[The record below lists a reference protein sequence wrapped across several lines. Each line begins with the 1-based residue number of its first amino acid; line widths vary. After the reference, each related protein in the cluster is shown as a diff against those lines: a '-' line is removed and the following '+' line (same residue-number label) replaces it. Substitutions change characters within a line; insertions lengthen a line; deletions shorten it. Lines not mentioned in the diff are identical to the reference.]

1 MGSSVYSGQQL
12 LLQHNDLGL
21 QFREG
26 FAKLREDEELLDV
39 TLACE
44 DDTIQVHKVIMSA
57 SSPFFRKVLLKAKQS
72 HPFIYMKG
80 IKFKHLEVI
89 IDFVYKGE
97 AYVAGNELDRFLE
110 AAQELQIAGLVAN
123 EDEEKHTPKI
133 KNILENSLIGNTM
146 ETIGMKSKAAEELVP
161 DNFEFESQVKEV
173 EMKQENINEIE
184 NTEVKPVNERQDIK
198 LNIDEKTLKE
208 LKNEADNNIET
219 KDDGD
224 GGKISKCKLCG
235 KEYRAR
241 NKARDH
247 IETHLEQFTFPC
259 EYCGK
264 ALKNRKGLR
273 SHIVYNHTK
282 KRTDEYPV
290 EKLLQ

>member
-1 MGSSVYSGQQL
+1 MGSSVYTGQQL
-12 LLQHNDLGL
+12 LLQHNNLGL

-26 FAKLREDEELLDV
+26 FEKLREAEELLDV

-72 HPFIYMKG
+72 HPFIYIKG

-97 AYVAGNELDRFLE
+97 AFVDGSELDRFLE

-123 EDEEKHTPKI
+123 EDEEKHAPKV
-133 KNILENSLIGNTM
+133 KNILENSLIENTI
-146 ETIGMKSKAAEELVP
+146 ETIEIKSKASEEIVP
-161 DNFEFESQVKEV
+161 ENFEFESQVNEV
-173 EMKQENINEIE
+173 EMKQENKNEIG
-184 NTEVKPVNERQDIK
+184 NAEVKPVKERQDIK
-198 LNIDEKTLKE
+198 LNIDEKTLYE
-208 LKNEADNNIET
+208 LKNEADNNIDT

-235 KEYRAR
+235 KEY
-241 NKARDH
+241 KAKLV
-247 IETHLEQFTFPC
+247 II
-259 EYCGK
+259 
-264 ALKNRKGLR
+264 LKP
-273 SHIVYNHTK
+273 I
-282 KRTDEYPV
+282 
-290 EKLLQ
+290 